1 MNLRRRSLLTT
12 ALFVCLF
19 FSFVV
24 AARASTVRGR
34 LDHIY
39 PNGQRGPATGFAVT
53 VYNPSRG
60 RSNPSYTDQ
69 QGMYYLQNVPPG
81 TYNLEIWVS
90 TDPRVS
96 PVVYVIEVVDP
107 YTDVPPILV

>member
-1 MNLRRRSLLTT
+1 
-12 ALFVCLF
+12 
-19 FSFVV
+19 
-24 AARASTVRGR
+24 
-34 LDHIY
+34 
-39 PNGQRGPATGFAVT
+39 
-53 VYNPSRG
+53 
-60 RSNPSYTDQ
+60 
-69 QGMYYLQNVPPG
+69 MYYLQNVPPG